1 MTLGHTPRAFVRL
14 PFLSTLPR
22 SDFWHCFAQNFASCL
37 YLSLPHN
44 GSRSMLVFP
53 VARPFVCGC
62 HSISTLPTARTIP
75 DLPGSLTFLP
85 HRVVRTHLGT
95 TRWNP
100 CAFASIVQ
108 ARPFLVLGRPIHRWI
123 APFDYNPVVLLRPF
137 RPHLAMSALPSGFLT
152 VECELSPSLG
162 CFRRFRLRA
171 RLGINLSA
179 LPSP

>member
-1 MTLGHTPRAFVRL
+1 M
-14 PFLSTLPR
+14 PR
-22 SDFWHCFAQNFASCL
+22 SDSWHRFGQNFASRL
-37 YLSLPHN
+37 YLPLPPS

-62 HSISTLPTARTIP
+62 HIISTLPAVRTIP
-75 DLPGSLTFLP
+75 DLPGLPALLP

-123 APFDYNPVVLLRPF
+123 SPFDYNPVVLLRPF
-137 RPHLAMSALPSGFLT
+137 RPHLAMSALPSGYLT
-152 VECELSPSLG
+152 AEGELSLSLG

-171 RLGINLSA
+171 RLGTHLST